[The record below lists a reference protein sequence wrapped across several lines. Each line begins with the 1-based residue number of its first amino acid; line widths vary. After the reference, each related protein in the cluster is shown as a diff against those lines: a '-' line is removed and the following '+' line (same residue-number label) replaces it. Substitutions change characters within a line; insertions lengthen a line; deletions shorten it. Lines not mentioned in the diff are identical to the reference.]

1 MRRITDDKNRQ
12 QACVHAA
19 DPLRDA
25 DCPDP
30 VAAVGQH
37 AGSYGS

>member
-30 VAAVGQH
+30 VAAVGQL